1 MKRLIIVL
9 VAVSIGFCVG
19 YAVHQQPSPNL
30 STTDVEILLQS
41 GALTLE
47 K

>member
-19 YAVHQQPSPNL
+19 YAVHQQPTTAKIE
-30 STTDVEILLQS
+30 STMPSIQTAQES
-41 GALTLE
+41 ATR
-47 K
+47 